1 MTAIGATMQQRSKA
15 GGSDSSKK
23 FVALV
28 SETKTHVEKISVV
41 TDNIYSDLG
50 FLISRQNA
58 DSARIEEIGANVA
71 KLDTKID
78 ILIAQIGSVGT
89 PS

>member
-1 MTAIGATMQQRSKA
+1 M
-15 GGSDSSKK
+15 
-23 FVALV
+23 ALV
-28 SETKTHVEKISVV
+28 SETKTHVGKISVV
-41 TDNIYSDLG
+41 VDNIYSELG

-78 ILIAQIGSVGT
+78 ILIAQIGNTGA